1 MMRDRSGIPMTIPP
15 APRPRWFALPLL
27 GLGAAGFAAA
37 WMLVALRFERQLAWL
52 APLAAADMVMLLAA
66 SRWPAGPSRAAIAM
80 AATAA
85 TCALATF
92 GIVAGQVGAGMGLR
106 PWESALKLGPDYAW
120 ELAKLALGPADLAWL
135 ALGLLAAVAAGVR
148 PWSTPKEPN
157 PR

>member
-1 MMRDRSGIPMTIPP
+1 MNELVTTQWLAVHQGDVRVVDANWYMPDDPRNAELDYLAGHIPGAVYFDIDAIADRSSDLPHMMPSP
-15 APRPRWFALPLL
+15 AQF
-27 GLGAAGFAAA
+27 
-37 WMLVALRFERQLAWL
+37 
-52 APLAAADMVMLLAA
+52 
-66 SRWPAGPSRAAIAM
+66 
-80 AATAA
+80 
-85 TCALATF
+85 
-92 GIVAGQVGAGMGLR
+92 AGQVGAGMGLR